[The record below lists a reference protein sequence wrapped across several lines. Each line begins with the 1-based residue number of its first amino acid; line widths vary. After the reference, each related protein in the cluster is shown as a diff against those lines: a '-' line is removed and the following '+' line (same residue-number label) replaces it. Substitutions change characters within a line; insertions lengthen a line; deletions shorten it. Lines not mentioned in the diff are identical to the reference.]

1 MVVLAVAILV
11 VCLLLFDKCNSKP
24 DVVTYNG
31 TDSLKQ
37 VIVEQTRVKDSLLI
51 AVKKKDTLRVE
62 VIKKYKVIKHD
73 TIYANICAPIIKL
86 CDSIILVDSSLI
98 TDLKHVIKV
107 DSGIIANY
115 KKVAEKLEVNPS
127 KCLVIEDSYNGVIA
141 GLAARMKVICI
152 PEKTHIINSKLK
164 LADFSFESM
173 SDFYLEIKNN

>member
-1 MVVLAVAILV
+1 MTLKLNKQMVVLAVAILV
-11 VCLLLFDKCNSKP
+11 VCLLLFDKCQNKGE
-24 DVVTYNG
+24 VITHNG

-37 VIVEQTRVKDSLLI
+37 VIASQTRIKDSLLI

-62 VIKKYKVIKHD
+62 VIKRYKVLKHD

-115 KKVAEKLEVNPS
+115 KKVAETDSNTIVGLNNEV
-127 KCLVIEDSYNGVIA
+127 KKHKKHKRWLIGGLIATGVIA
-141 GLAARMKVICI
+141 I
-152 PEKTHIINSKLK
+152 LK
-164 LADFSFESM
+164 
-173 SDFYLEIKNN
+173 

>member
-1 MVVLAVAILV
+1 MTLKLNKQMVVLAVAILV
-11 VCLLLFDKCNSKP
+11 VCLLLFDKCQNKGE
-24 DVVTYNG
+24 VITHNG

-37 VIVEQTRVKDSLLI
+37 VIASQTRVKDSLLI

-62 VIKKYKVIKHD
+62 VIKRYKVLKHD

-115 KKVAEKLEVNPS
+115 KKVAETDSNTIVGLNNEV
-127 KCLVIEDSYNGVIA
+127 KKHKKHKRWLIGGLIGIGAIA
-141 GLAARMKVICI
+141 I
-152 PEKTHIINSKLK
+152 LK
-164 LADFSFESM
+164 
-173 SDFYLEIKNN
+173 

>member
-11 VCLLLFDKCNSKP
+11 VCLLLFDKCNSKGE
-24 DVVTYNG
+24 VITYNG

-62 VIKKYKVIKHD
+62 VIKRYKVLKHD

-107 DSGIIANY
+107 DSVIITNY
-115 KKVAEKLEVNPS
+115 KKVAEIDSNTIVGLNNEV
-127 KCLVIEDSYNGVIA
+127 KKHKKHKRWLIGGIIGVGIIA
-141 GLAARMKVICI
+141 A
-152 PEKTHIINSKLK
+152 LK
-164 LADFSFESM
+164 
-173 SDFYLEIKNN
+173 

>member
-1 MVVLAVAILV
+1 MTLKLNKQMVVLAVAILV
-11 VCLLLFDKCNSKP
+11 VCLLLFDKCQNKGE
-24 DVVTYNG
+24 VITHNG

-37 VIVEQTRVKDSLLI
+37 VIASQTRVKDSLLI

-62 VIKKYKVIKHD
+62 IIKRYTTLKHD

-115 KKVAEKLEVNPS
+115 KKVAETDSNTIVGLNIEV
-127 KCLVIEDSYNGVIA
+127 KKHKKHKRWLIGGLIATGVIA
-141 GLAARMKVICI
+141 I
-152 PEKTHIINSKLK
+152 LK
-164 LADFSFESM
+164 
-173 SDFYLEIKNN
+173 

>member
-11 VCLLLFDKCNSKP
+11 VCLLLFDKCQNKGEFI
-24 DVVTYNG
+24 TYNG

-62 VIKKYKVIKHD
+62 VIKRYTKLKHD
-73 TIYANICAPIIKL
+73 TIYSNICAPIIKL

-98 TDLKHVIKV
+98 NDLKHVVKV

-115 KKVAEKLEVNPS
+115 KKVAETDSNTIVGLNIEV
-127 KCLVIEDSYNGVIA
+127 KKHKKHKRWLIGGLIGVGIIA
-141 GLAARMKVICI
+141 V
-152 PEKTHIINSKLK
+152 LK
-164 LADFSFESM
+164 
-173 SDFYLEIKNN
+173 